1 MKMQLCRRQ
10 SGMFLLEA
18 LIAILIFALG
28 ILGMIAMGGHA
39 VSYTA
44 DAQHRA
50 DASNLANA
58 IASEIALAVDR
69 TSEATINTSLAQFA
83 HQISGSYCAYSGAET
98 TNAAVKTL
106 LHAAGNSPDPTAG
119 LPGAD
124 LTYQKIEVGTNP
136 TDYNRVTITLC
147 WKSPSDSYARNYQ
160 LITYVNG
167 PK

>member
-1 MKMQLCRRQ
+1 MQIRHRQ

-50 DASNLANA
+50 DASNFANA
-58 IASEIALAVDR
+58 IASEITLAVDR
-69 TSEATINTSLAQFA
+69 TSETTINTSLAQFA
-83 HQISGSYCAYSGAET
+83 HQIGGGYCAFSGDET
-98 TNAAVKTL
+98 SNAAVKAI
-106 LHAAGNSPDPTAG
+106 LHTAGNSPDPTAG

-124 LTYQKIEVGTNP
+124 TTRQQITVGTNP
-136 TDYNRVTITLC
+136 LDYNRVTITLC
-147 WKSPSDSYARNYQ
+147 WMSPSDSPNWRNYQ